1 MIIRWSWM
9 RWVKYLFLK
18 KTQRKVSPLTALTT
32 AWKGQSWRFKQRHS
46 SEGVCTSDSWES
58 RSNNRNFH
66 SSIFNIIVRH
76 CSNFF
81 CHHHI
86 IVVVVVIVII
96 TIIITITI
104 IIIIIIIINVVVI
117 VVVVVIVIVIVIVV
131 TVIVIVIVIV
141 IVVICTIS
149 APDKYRLGV
158 DFLQMRFYLMWRQKK
173 TSKIVD
179 GDKPA
184 HIIQLKVLALSWM
197 DLPSFLSSSPLPN
210 PVANYPT

>member
-1 MIIRWSWM
+1 MILNEMGQI
-9 RWVKYLFLK
+9 FIFK

-81 CHHHI
+81 CRHHI

-96 TIIITITI
+96 TIITITI

-117 VVVVVIVIVIVIVV
+117 VVVVIVIVIVIVV
-131 TVIVIVIVIV
+131 TVIVIVIV

-173 TSKIVD
+173 QK
-179 GDKPA
+179 
-184 HIIQLKVLALSWM
+184 L
-197 DLPSFLSSSPLPN
+197 
-210 PVANYPT
+210 